1 MSTICVQK
9 LGLNKFVFNFIRD
22 ICEISGKKMAA
33 QRIHIEEFLEL
44 AKHHPVIDVRSPGE
58 YSHAHIL
65 GAQSIPLFTD
75 EERKVVGTAYKQQNR
90 EAAIKIGLDY
100 FGPKMSGIV
109 RSVESIA
116 RSNDSEFPTP
126 NSKLVLVYCW
136 RGGMRS
142 GAISW
147 LLDLYGFKVYT
158 LIGGYKKFRNYVL
171 DTFKL
176 PFQLNIV
183 GGYTGSGKTELLK
196 ELKEN
201 GETVID
207 LEAIASHKGSA
218 FGNIGMPK
226 QPSQEMFE
234 NILAQALHKAIGTG
248 ESSMKEVS
256 HSPFTIHYSPIWL
269 EDESQRIGLVNI
281 PGDLWRNMRQSPV
294 YFLDIPF
301 EERLK
306 HIAEEYGQLDKQRML
321 DAIERIKEKL
331 GGQNAKLAAQLLEE
345 GNTVE
350 SFRIL
355 LKYYDKFYLKGL
367 HNREALNSLLHSVEC
382 KSVTVENASILIRK
396 SRATKEKV

>member
-1 MSTICVQK
+1 
-9 LGLNKFVFNFIRD
+9 
-22 ICEISGKKMAA
+22 MAA

-58 YSHAHIL
+58 YSHAHIP
-65 GAQSIPLFTD
+65 GAHSMPLFTD
-75 EERKVVGTAYKQQNR
+75 EERKVIGTTYKQQSR

-100 FGPKMSGIV
+100 FGPKMSSIV
-109 RSVESIA
+109 MSTESLV
-116 RSNDSEFPTP
+116 RDHGSEPPTP
-126 NSKLVLVYCW
+126 NSKLILIYCW

-142 GAISW
+142 AAVSW

-158 LIGGYKKFRNYVL
+158 LIGGYKKFRNHVL

-196 ELKEN
+196 ALKEK

-218 FGNIGMPK
+218 FGNIGMPQ

-234 NILAQALHKAIGTG
+234 NSLAKELRKTIETG
-248 ESSMKEVS
+248 ERSIEDAP
-256 HSPFTIHYSPIWL
+256 HSPLPTYYSPLWL

-331 GGQNAKLAAQLLEE
+331 GGQNAKLASQLLEE

-367 HNREALNSLLHSVEC
+367 YNREKLVLQNVEC
-382 KSVTVENASILIRK
+382 ANVSMANADNL
-396 SRATKEKV
+396 RACYSLR